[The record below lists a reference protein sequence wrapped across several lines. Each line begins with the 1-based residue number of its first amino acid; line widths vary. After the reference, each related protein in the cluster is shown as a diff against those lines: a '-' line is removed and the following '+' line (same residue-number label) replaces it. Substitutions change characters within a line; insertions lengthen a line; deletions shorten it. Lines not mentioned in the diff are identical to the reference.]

1 MRLHRVR
8 IGGQLAAGVLHD
20 RIARVRRVGRH
31 DADVRRDH
39 VGLQILREIDNAL
52 RALDQIRIQ
61 RRVVE
66 AVAEVAAERGN
77 HEAVVLD
84 ALQKLAARLG
94 IHVLR
99 RKLALRRI
107 NLNALCAD
115 SRRLIERGQRI
126 GAEAVHQNADGK
138 RIHRK
143 QSFP

>member
-1 MRLHRVR
+1 M
-8 IGGQLAAGVLHD
+8 
-20 RIARVRRVGRH
+20 RRVGRH

-39 VGLQILREIDNAL
+39 VGLQILREIDDAL

-66 AVAEVAAERGN
+66 AVAEVAAERGD

-126 GAEAVHQNADGK
+126 SAEAVHQNADGK